1 VPSLPVSSARESWHA
16 GTVGDPFSEIFQQAA
31 CVGTVAAMRLD
42 DGAMTGLGVDDLVT
56 PASVMKVQVALAALD
71 AITAGRLDGRRRLSL
86 RPGRRRTPGPVGISL
101 LADPVEASLR
111 DLVTLMLTL
120 SDNVAT
126 DAVAG
131 AVGLEAVNSLTRS
144 LGLSRTRI
152 VGDIASMLDAMAEEV
167 GFADYGAL
175 LAHEPETDGP
185 PTADELRAAI
195 AASAVLDPRRGSS
208 TTAHET
214 VELLRAIW
222 HDTAASP
229 EACRQ
234 VRRTMAQQLTRHRIA
249 SGFGPEVH
257 VAAKSG
263 GLMGVVR
270 NEAGVVTLPDG
281 PSVAVAVFT
290 RTGPSAGA
298 DARAVDAAIGE
309 VAAQAVSHLTTGA
322 PGGT

>member
-1 VPSLPVSSARESWHA
+1 M
-16 GTVGDPFSEIFQQAA
+16 
-31 CVGTVAAMRLD
+31 GTVAALRLD
-42 DGAMTGLGVDDLVT
+42 DGAMTGHGVDDLVT
-56 PASVMKVQVALAALD
+56 PASVMKVQVALASLD
-71 AITAGRLDGRRRLSL
+71 AISAGRLDGRRRLSL
-86 RPGRRRTPGPVGISL
+86 GPGRRTPGPVGISL

-144 LGLSRTRI
+144 LGLTRTRI

-175 LAHEPETDGP
+175 AAHEPETDAP
-185 PTADELRAAI
+185 QTVDALRAAI
-195 AASAVLDPRRGSS
+195 AASAALDPTRGSA
-208 TTAHET
+208 TTARET

-249 SGFGPEVH
+249 SGFGPGVH

-281 PSVAVAVFT
+281 AAVAVAVFT
-290 RTGPSAGA
+290 RTDPSAA
-298 DARAVDAAIGE
+298 VDARRVDAAIGE
-309 VAAQAVSHLTTGA
+309 VAAQAVAHLTAGA
-322 PGGT
+322 PDET